1 MFRKILA
8 AILSV
13 FGIKRRI
20 WTKQLRRAATIE
32 NCVKAGIIDHLIE
45 SHGYDADDNKPSNA
59 ELALFGGAVNYIV
72 AWGIQKQ
79 LQMLEG
85 SSDAA
90 ETIHA
95 LARQTLA
102 SDPDLERLVI
112 RLLYDIATLG
122 HLLEREDWAR
132 TFLHN
137 HPRIWDV
144 LTVARPKH
152 PELFRDVEEME
163 FKALFAR
170 FIDKYLPDMKD
181 TAGSMFN

>member
-1 MFRKILA
+1 MFSKILA

-20 WTKQLRRAATIE
+20 WIKQLKRAVTIE
-32 NCVKAGIIDHLIE
+32 NCVKAGIADHLIA
-45 SHGYDADDNKPSNA
+45 SHGYDADNQPSDA
-59 ELALFGGAVNYIV
+59 ECALFGGAVNYIV

-79 LQMLEG
+79 LQMMGG
-85 SSDAA
+85 SPDAA
-90 ETIHA
+90 ERIHT

-112 RLLYDIATLG
+112 RLLYEIATLG
-122 HLLEREDWAR
+122 HLLESEDWAR
-132 TFLHN
+132 KFLHD

-152 PELFRDVEEME
+152 PKLFRDVEEME

-170 FIDKYLPDMKD
+170 FIDKYLPDMKH
-181 TAGSMFN
+181 TAGSMFY